1 MKGLTLVLPLLLCAF
16 APSCNKVEEK
26 TDPETD
32 HTLKVMSFNMRYGEG
47 DEGEH
52 SWDNRKE
59 GAAAMINAQSPDVF
73 GVQEPYYYQIQ
84 DMEAACPDYK
94 SVGVGRLD
102 GVHNA
107 EHQSI
112 FYKTSRVEVLDWGT
126 FWLSDTPRIP
136 SLGWDG
142 ACTRSTTWALMKDKQ
157 ADRNFFF
164 VNTHLDHVGAVARE
178 KGLALI
184 IQKIESM
191 NTRGYPYVLTG
202 DFNMEITDP
211 AFDQLK
217 AKMTN
222 ARESAAASDD
232 SPTYHGWGTASTTI
246 DFIWYNGYSECL
258 EFSTVKDGYCG
269 TQYISDH
276 YPVYAIIKY

>member
-1 MKGLTLVLPLLLCAF
+1 MKKLILVLLASGF
-16 APSCNKVEEK
+16 ALASSCNKPEEQPK
-26 TDPETD
+26 VDE
-32 HTLKVMSFNMRYGEG
+32 TLKVMSFNMRYGEG

-73 GVQEPYYYQIQ
+73 GVQEPYYYQVQ
-84 DMEAACPDYK
+84 DMEAACQDYR

-112 FYKTSRVEVLDWGT
+112 FYKTSRVELLDWGT

-157 ADRNFFF
+157 TGRNFFF
-164 VNTHLDHVGAVARE
+164 VNTHLDHVGVVARE

-191 NTRGYPYVLTG
+191 NTRQYPYILTG
-202 DFNMEITDP
+202 DFNMEISDP
-211 AFDQLK
+211 AFDELK
-217 AKMTN
+217 TKMTN
-222 ARESAAASDD
+222 ARESAAVTDN

-246 DFIWYNGYSECL
+246 DFIWYNGFSECS
-258 EFSTVKDGYCG
+258 EFCTIKDEYCG

-276 YPVYAIIKY
+276 YPIYAIIKY